1 MNNRGGSCDFYRHA
15 HPRNLCTYKGN
26 QSKRYEVGNPDIH
39 KKKNHYKSKDRIYT
53 KFCELMIQCNF
64 LSKFNN
70 IDFGVN
76 DNLSSNRHTN

>member
-39 KKKNHYKSKDRIYT
+39 KKKIIIKAKIEFIRS
-53 KFCELMIQCNF
+53 F
-64 LSKFNN
+64 
-70 IDFGVN
+70 VN
-76 DNLSSNRHTN
+76 